1 MTTKRDTAALKACV
15 RYDRAATELRD
26 ATRAINDALERCP
39 ISAESYRRPRT
50 DRAFFDEN
58 GRVRHHMHIA
68 MTEGVW
74 PTESTLRNP
83 TTDEITARLS
93 DPDTGCPHCLRA
105 WQLVQHRKA
114 LRQQIGVA
122 KRAIRRAAKAA
133 TTDPTPKRRTAPKP
147 AQRRNRTEAR
157 HD

>member
-1 MTTKRDTAALKACV
+1 MNTKRAAAALKACQ
-15 RYDRAATELRD
+15 RYDQVATDLKA

-50 DRAFFDEN
+50 DREYFDER
-58 GRVRHHMHIA
+58 GRVRHHMHRA

-74 PTESTLRNP
+74 P

-105 WQLVQHRKA
+105 WQQVLHRKA
-114 LRQQIGVA
+114 LRQQLGGA
-122 KRAIRRAAKAA
+122 KRSIRRAAKAA
-133 TTDPTPKRRTAPKP
+133 AKDPPPKRRTTTP
-147 AQRRNRTEAR
+147 RRHKTEAR